1 MHRVVIT
8 GVGCVSSI
16 GLTAAAHIQ
25 ATREGVSGLATVTF
39 VDPDRL
45 IAKLAGELKNFD
57 PEQYLDRKTLSM
69 VDRVAVLALV
79 AGAEAI
85 ADSGLVFDGELS
97 EQTAVI
103 LGTGVG
109 GMGTVDDN
117 FHRLYAEGA
126 TRLHPFVIPKLMAN
140 AAASQLTMAHGIKGP
155 AYSIASAC
163 SSANHA
169 IGDAYSKVRSGQ
181 MRAAVTGGCESCITF
196 GTMKGWEALRVVAP
210 DACRPFSK
218 DRKGMVL
225 GEGAG
230 IVVLERLEDAQA
242 RGAKIY
248 GELAGFGM
256 SSDASDLVQ
265 PSADG
270 AARAIKAALR
280 DAGLNPE
287 DIDYVNA
294 HGTGTPANDP
304 TETEAL
310 KIALGDRAYQI
321 GISSTK
327 SMHGHAL
334 GAAGALELI
343 ATLGALEGGVVPP
356 TITFTEAG
364 DGCDLDYIP
373 NVARELPVRAALSN
387 SFAFGGLNAV
397 LALRRF
403 V

>member
-8 GVGCVSSI
+8 GVGCVSSL
-16 GLTAAAHIQ
+16 GLTASAHIQ
-25 ATREGVSGLATVTF
+25 ATREGVSGLAMVTS
-39 VDPDRL
+39 VDPDKL
-45 IAKLAGELKNFD
+45 LAKMAGELKNFD
-57 PEQYLDRKTLSM
+57 PADYLDRKTLNM

-85 ADSGLVFDGELS
+85 ADSGLTFDGELS
-97 EQTAVI
+97 ELTAVI

-109 GMGTVDDN
+109 GMGTVDHN
-117 FHRLYAEGA
+117 FYRLYAEGA

-169 IGDAYSKVRSGQ
+169 IGEAFIKVRSGQ
-181 MRAAVTGGCESCITF
+181 MRAAVTGGCESCITY

-218 DRKGMVL
+218 DRKGMIL

-248 GELAGFGM
+248 AELAGFGM
-256 SSDASDLVQ
+256 SSDAGDLVQ

-270 AARAIKAALR
+270 AARAIRGALR

-310 KIALGDRAYQI
+310 KMALGDHAYKI

-356 TITFTEAG
+356 TITFTEPG

-373 NVARELPVRAALSN
+373 NVARDVPVRAALSN

-403 V
+403 N

>member
-16 GLTAAAHIQ
+16 GLTASAHIK
-25 ATREGVSGLATVTF
+25 ATREGVSGLATVTS
-39 VDPDRL
+39 VDPSRL
-45 IAKLAGELKNFD
+45 ISKLAGELKNFD
-57 PEQYLDRKTLSM
+57 PEKYLDRKTLNM

-85 ADSGLVFDGELS
+85 SDSGLHFDGELS

-117 FHRLYAEGA
+117 FYRLYAEGGN
-126 TRLHPFVIPKLMAN
+126 RLHPFVIPKLMAN

-169 IGDAYSKVRSGQ
+169 IGDAFTKVRSGQ
-181 MRAAVTGGCESCITF
+181 MRAAVTGGCESCITY

-218 DRKGMVL
+218 DRKGMIL

-230 IVVLERLEDAQA
+230 IVVLERLEDAVA

-256 SSDASDLVQ
+256 SSDAGDLVQ

-270 AARAIKAALR
+270 AARAIKGALR
-280 DAGLNPE
+280 DAGLNPD

-373 NVARELPVRAALSN
+373 NTARDVNVRAALSN

-403 V
+403 S

>member
-8 GVGCVSSI
+8 GVGCVSAL
-16 GLTAAAHIQ
+16 GLTAPAHIQ
-25 ATREGVSGLATVTF
+25 ATREGVSGLATVTQ

-45 IAKLAGELKNFD
+45 QSKVAAELKNFD
-57 PEQYLDRKTLSM
+57 PADHLDRKTLGM
-69 VDRVAVLALV
+69 VDRVAVLGLV

-85 ADSGLVFDGELS
+85 ADSGLTFDGELA
-97 EQTAVI
+97 ELTAVI

-109 GMGTVDDN
+109 GMNTVDDN
-117 FHRLYAEGA
+117 FYRLYAEGA
-126 TRLHPFVIPKLMAN
+126 QRLHPFVIPKLMAN
-140 AAASQLTMAHGIKGP
+140 AAASQITMAHGIRGP

-163 SSANHA
+163 SSSNHA
-169 IGDAYSKVRSGQ
+169 IGEAYLKVRSGH

-196 GTMKGWEALRVVAP
+196 GTLKGWEALRVMAP
-210 DACRPFSK
+210 DVCRPFSK

-230 IVVLERLEDAQA
+230 IVVLERLEDARA

-248 GELAGFGM
+248 GEIAGFGT
-256 SSDASDLVQ
+256 SSDAGDLVQ

-270 AARAIKAALR
+270 AARAIRGALR
-280 DAGLNPE
+280 DAGLNPD

-310 KIALGDRAYQI
+310 KMALGERARAI

-343 ATLGALEGGVVPP
+343 ATLGTFDGILPP
-356 TITFTEAG
+356 TISFTEA
-364 DGCDLDYIP
+364 DPACDLDYIP
-373 NVARELPVRAALSN
+373 NVAREAPVRAALSN

-403 V
+403 AA

>member
-8 GVGCVSSI
+8 GVGCLSSI
-16 GLTAAAHIQ
+16 GLTASAHIK
-25 ATREGVSGLATVTF
+25 ATREGVSGLATVTS
-39 VDPDRL
+39 VDPSRL
-45 IAKLAGELKNFD
+45 ISKLAGELKNFD
-57 PEQYLDRKTLSM
+57 PEKYLDRKTLNM

-85 ADSGLVFDGELS
+85 SDSGLHFDGELS

-126 TRLHPFVIPKLMAN
+126 NRLHPFVIPKLMAN

-169 IGDAYSKVRSGQ
+169 IGDAFTKVRSGQ
-181 MRAAVTGGCESCITF
+181 MRAAVTGGCESCITY

-218 DRKGMVL
+218 DRKGMIL
-225 GEGAG
+225 GEGSG
-230 IVVLERLEDAQA
+230 IVVLERLEDAVA

-256 SSDASDLVQ
+256 SSDAGDLVQ

-270 AARAIKAALR
+270 AARAIKGALR
-280 DAGLNPE
+280 DAGLNPD

-373 NVARELPVRAALSN
+373 NTARDVNVRAALSN

-403 V
+403 S

>member
-8 GVGCVSSI
+8 GVGCVSAL
-16 GLTAAAHIQ
+16 GLTASAHIK
-25 ATREGVSGLATVTF
+25 ATREGISGLATATL

-45 IAKLAGELKNFD
+45 NTKIVAELKGFELAD
-57 PEQYLDRKTLSM
+57 YLDRKTIGM
-69 VDRVAVLALV
+69 VDRVAALALV

-85 ADSGLVFDGELS
+85 ADSGLAFDGELA
-97 EQTAVI
+97 ELTAVI

-109 GMGTVDDN
+109 GMSTVDEN
-117 FHRLYAEGA
+117 FYRLYAEGA
-126 TRLHPFVIPKLMAN
+126 QRLHPFVIPKLMAN
-140 AAASQLTMAHGIKGP
+140 AAASQITMAHGIKGP

-163 SSANHA
+163 SSSNHA
-169 IGDAYSKVRSGQ
+169 IGEAFAKVRSGQ
-181 MRAAVTGGCESCITF
+181 MRVAVAGGCESCITY
-196 GTMKGWEALRVVAP
+196 GTLKGWEALRVMAP
-210 DACRPFSK
+210 DVCRPFSK

-230 IVVLERLEDAQA
+230 IVVLESLEGAQA
-242 RGAKIY
+242 RGARIY
-248 GELAGFGM
+248 GEIAGFGM
-256 SSDASDLVQ
+256 SSDAGDLVQ

-270 AARAIKAALR
+270 AARAIRAALR
-280 DAGLNPE
+280 DAGLNPD

-310 KIALGDRAYQI
+310 KMALGERARQI

-343 ATLGALEGGVVPP
+343 ATLGALEGVLPP
-356 TITFTEAG
+356 TIAYSQP
-364 DGCDLDYIP
+364 DPACDLDYIP

-403 V
+403 G

>member
-8 GVGCVSSI
+8 GVGCVSSL
-16 GLTAAAHIQ
+16 GLTADEHIQ
-25 ATREGVSGLATVTF
+25 ATREGVSGLATLTS
-39 VDPDRL
+39 VDPDKL
-45 IAKLAGELKNFD
+45 LAKMAGELKNFD
-57 PEQYLDRKTLSM
+57 PADYLDRKTLNM

-85 ADSGLVFDGELS
+85 ADSGLTFDDELS
-97 EQTAVI
+97 ELTAVI

-109 GMGTVDDN
+109 GMKTVDEN

-169 IGDAYSKVRSGQ
+169 IGDAFGKVRSGQ
-181 MRAAVTGGCESCITF
+181 MRAAVTGGCESCITY

-218 DRKGMVL
+218 DRKGMIL

-248 GELAGFGM
+248 AELAGFGM
-256 SSDASDLVQ
+256 SSDAGDLVQ

-270 AARAIKAALR
+270 AARAIRGALR
-280 DAGLNPE
+280 DAGMNPE

-310 KIALGDRAYQI
+310 KMALGDHARKI

-343 ATLGALEGGVVPP
+343 ATLGALEGSIVPP

-364 DGCDLDYIP
+364 DGCDLDYVP
-373 NVARELPVRAALSN
+373 NVARDVSVRAALSN

-403 V
+403 D

>member
-8 GVGCVSSI
+8 GVGCVSAL
-16 GLTAAAHIQ
+16 GLTAPAHIK
-25 ATREGVSGLATVTF
+25 ATREGVSGLATVTA
-39 VDPDRL
+39 VDPARL
-45 IAKLAGELKNFD
+45 LCKVAGEVKGLV
-57 PEQYLDRKTLSM
+57 PAGHLDRKTLNMS
-69 VDRVAVLALV
+69 DRVAVLALI

-85 ADSGLVFDGELS
+85 ADSGLSFEGELA
-97 EQTAVI
+97 ELTAVI

-109 GMGTVDDN
+109 GMTTVDDN
-117 FHRLYAEGA
+117 FYRLYGEGA
-126 TRLHPFVIPKLMAN
+126 TRLPPFVIPKLMAN
-140 AAASQLTMAHGIKGP
+140 AAASHITMAHGITGP
-155 AYSIASAC
+155 AYCIASAC

-169 IGDAYSKVRSGQ
+169 IGTAFGMVRSGQ
-181 MRAAVTGGCESCITF
+181 MRAAVTGGCESCITY

-210 DACRPFSK
+210 DTCRPFSR
-218 DRKGMVL
+218 DRKGMIL
-225 GEGAG
+225 GEGSG

-248 GELAGFGM
+248 GEIAGFGM
-256 SSDASDLVQ
+256 TSDANDLVQ

-270 AARAIKAALR
+270 AARAIRGALR
-280 DAGLNPE
+280 DGGINPDE
-287 DIDYVNA
+287 IDYVNA

-310 KIALGDRAYQI
+310 KRALGDRAYEI

-343 ATLGALEGGVVPP
+343 ATLGALDGVLPP
-356 TITFTEAG
+356 TIAFTEPG

-373 NVARELPVRAALSN
+373 NIARDMPVRAAISN

-403 V
+403 S

>member
-8 GVGCVSSI
+8 GAGCVSAL

-25 ATREGVSGLATVTF
+25 ATRDGTSGLATVTL

-45 IAKLAGELKNFD
+45 NAKIVAELKGFD
-57 PEQYLDRKTLSM
+57 PASYLDRKTLGM
-69 VDRVAVLALV
+69 VDRVAVFALV

-85 ADSGLVFDGELS
+85 ADSGLAFDGELS

-103 LGTGVG
+103 LGSGVG
-109 GMGTVDDN
+109 GMTTVDDN
-117 FHRLYAEGA
+117 FYRLYAEGA
-126 TRLHPFVIPKLMAN
+126 QRLHPFVIPKLMAN
-140 AAASQLTMAHGIKGP
+140 AAASQITMAHGIKGP

-163 SSANHA
+163 SSSNHA
-169 IGDAYSKVRSGQ
+169 IGEAFSKVRSGQ
-181 MRAAVTGGCESCITF
+181 MRVAVAGGCESSITY
-196 GTMKGWEALRVVAP
+196 GTMKGWEALRVMSP
-210 DACRPFSK
+210 DVCRPFSK
-218 DRKGMVL
+218 DRKGMIL

-230 IVVLERLEDAQA
+230 IVILERLEDAQA

-248 GELAGFGM
+248 GEIAGLGM
-256 SSDASDLVQ
+256 SSDAGDLVQ

-270 AARAIKAALR
+270 AARAIRNALR
-280 DAGLNPE
+280 DAELNPE

-310 KIALGDRAYQI
+310 KLALGERARQI

-327 SMHGHAL
+327 AMHGHAL

-343 ATLGALEGGVVPP
+343 ATLGALEGVVPP
-356 TITFTEAG
+356 TIAFTEA
-364 DGCDLDYIP
+364 DPGCDLDYIP
-373 NVARELPVRAALSN
+373 NVARETPVRAALSN

-403 V
+403 G